1 MPYQPWQNPYQPNSP
16 YQPNYMTA
24 GGTYQMMQQPVNGII
39 KVNGP
44 QSAMQ
49 VQLPPNSTSQPMF
62 DANFDGKNGTFY
74 VVSTDGTG
82 INIIGAGYYDLE
94 SSLTFTP
101 TATGPVTIQFY
112 QDGMALPGATMT
124 AQGTAAEPI
133 GLYVTSMPRNCGCD
147 CNSMITATVSAAGT
161 ANNFS
166 TVIRKD

>member
-1 MPYQPWQNPYQPNSP
+1 MPYQPWQNPYLPNSQ

-62 DANFDGKNGTFY
+62 DASFDGKNGTFY

-82 INIIGAGYYDLE
+82 TKSIEVFD
-94 SSLTFTP
+94 FTP
-101 TATGPVTIQFY
+101 HVDQTVQVDGARFVSREEFDEFTAK
-112 QDGMALPGATMT
+112 
-124 AQGTAAEPI
+124 
-133 GLYVTSMPRNCGCD
+133 
-147 CNSMITATVSAAGT
+147 VSAAIG
-161 ANNFS
+161 AINGSNAAVSAAS
-166 TVIRKD
+166 TEQSDAQQAPKHSADDGR